1 MHILASF
8 EFFDAGQTS
17 WYLGFAGMNAIV
29 LSSKCLLERVTPKG
43 VLPPALCHAS
53 ATREGP

>member
-29 LSSKCLLERVTPKG
+29 LSSNCLLVLVTPKG

-53 ATREGP
+53 ATREGL